1 MTADQGAAPEK
12 GRPDTTASNSVSGE
26 ETRSPQQQQLAA
38 GGDRDER
45 WQGIETRIS
54 ALAAAR
60 PRLTITKDAEVWFSI
75 APGVQKRQ
83 LHVDA
88 DAGWESF
95 FLKLEPGAQLPSHRH
110 TATEEGLVLSG
121 EIEIDG
127 EILREGDLHI
137 AFAGHDHGLLRSESG
152 ALLYIRGPLAPLED
166 LDLSDPLLP

>member
-1 MTADQGAAPEK
+1 MTTIQGSGPPNGPSDSGAGASQSQQAPRAT
-12 GRPDTTASNSVSGE
+12 G
-26 ETRSPQQQQLAA
+26 Q
-38 GGDRDER
+38 GDAR
-45 WQGIETRIS
+45 WQAVEVRIN

-60 PRLTITKDAEVWFSI
+60 PRLTITKAAEVWFSV
-75 APGVQKRQ
+75 APGVQKRL

-95 FLKLEPGAQLPSHRH
+95 FLKLAPGAELPSHRH

-127 EILREGDLHI
+127 ELLREGDLHI
-137 AFAGHDHGLLRSESG
+137 AFAGHDHGLLRSETG